1 MIRVKFFGALREQL
15 GCDGLTLAAAELAD
29 GQAVRAAL
37 IDAHPEWQ
45 PPLSDERLWVAVNQT
60 MAQWS
65 TTVADGDEVAIF
77 PPVTGG

>member
-15 GCDGLTLAAAELAD
+15 GCDGLELAD
-29 GQAVRAAL
+29 VSLADTQAVRGAL
-37 IDAHPEWQ
+37 IAARPEWQ
-45 PPLSDERLWVAVNQT
+45 PQLSDERLWVAVNQT

-65 TTVADGDEVAIF
+65 TTLADGDEVAIF

>member
-15 GCDGLTLAAAELAD
+15 GCDGLPLVVAGLVDT
-29 GQAVRAAL
+29 QAVRNAL
-37 IDAHPEWQ
+37 IADHPDWQ
-45 PPLSDERLWVAVNQT
+45 PQLSDQRLWVAVNQT